1 MLYAAIVS
9 GILSLLCLLWPFL
22 CRKLKLW
29 GYTQSDYLRMEVMEV
44 DPLVKRDTKRVIDT
58 LNDPHYG
65 LISAKKLAAILKI
78 DRDMVVT
85 VLDAMEAS
93 GTAKRIFKGKKELW
107 IAIRKQ

>member
-1 MLYAAIVS
+1 
-9 GILSLLCLLWPFL
+9 
-22 CRKLKLW
+22 
-29 GYTQSDYLRMEVMEV
+29 MEVMEV